1 MSIKLS
7 IRTNILLRVY
17 LAFGLILLFAG
28 AVVFQLCRVQFAQGA
43 KWKAMSSTLSTQ
55 YMNVEAG
62 RGNIFA
68 DDGSLLATS
77 VPEYELHMDM
87 LAGGIADDDVFQ
99 EKVDSLASSL
109 SHFFGDKSTREYA
122 KLLRSARK
130 DGDRYELIRR
140 KVSFQELKEVRKF
153 PIFNMGKYR
162 GGLIVIQQN
171 KRILPYRSLAAR
183 TIGYENEN
191 AKNAAGKPVAV
202 GLEGAYADYINGE
215 NGKRLMQRMAGG
227 VWKPVNND
235 DEIDPKEGADIISTI
250 DVNFQDVAQEA
261 LKKQLIKSGAD
272 HGCVVLMEVATGEI
286 KAIANY
292 TRTKDGD
299 YQERMNYAISESAE
313 PGSTFKLASYMSL
326 LDQHKIDTSSLVNV
340 ENGRYNVLN
349 PRNGKIVLKI
359 HDAEDP
365 GTIISAKR
373 AFEESSNVG
382 AAKLVYAHYH
392 SNPQEFTDKLY
403 SYHLNERDGLQIPG
417 EGAPRIKNPESKD
430 WNKLQSLYQI
440 AYGYESKLT
449 PLQMLT
455 FYNSVANN
463 GKMIA
468 PIFVS
473 EIRELGNT
481 VERFQARVINPKVC
495 SDETLAKVRGML
507 EGVVQEGTGKLVIK
521 NNLYSVA
528 GKTGTAQI
536 ANGKL
541 GYGAKTSHQ
550 ASFCGYFPADKPKYS
565 MIVVIQNPTIGSH
578 LAAWV
583 AGPVFRAI
591 ADRVYS
597 SDLEMNQSVPLRF
610 VGNTQL
616 PKAKTGNRKA
626 VQAVY
631 NKLNIKPL
639 YASNNTGVDT
649 SNGLA
654 FEENKISKNAVP
666 EVTGMGLSDALYVLG
681 NAGYRVAV
689 RGAGTVVKQSVTGG
703 SIIPKGSK
711 IIIELQ

>member
-1 MSIKLS
+1 MG

-28 AVVFQLCRVQFAQGA
+28 AVVFQLCRVQFVQGT
-43 KWKAMSSTLSTQ
+43 KWKAMAKTMSAQ
-55 YMNVEAG
+55 YINIEAE

-68 DDGSLLATS
+68 SDGSLLATS

-87 LAGGIADDDVFQ
+87 LAGGIADDNVFQ
-99 EKVDSLASSL
+99 EKVDSLALCL
-109 SHFFGDKSTREYA
+109 SKFFGDKSRSEYA
-122 KLLRSARK
+122 RMLRDARK
-130 DGDRYELIRR
+130 DGERYQLIRR
-140 KVSFQELKEVRKF
+140 KVGFQELKEIRKF
-153 PIFNMGKYR
+153 PIFNMGKYK

-171 KRILPYRSLAAR
+171 KRILPFRSLASR
-183 TIGYENEN
+183 TIGYKNDN
-191 AKNAAGKPVAV
+191 AKNAAGKSVAV

-227 VWKPVNND
+227 VWMPVNN
-235 DEIDPKEGADIISTI
+235 EGNEVDPKEGADIISTI
-250 DVNFQDVAQEA
+250 DVNFQDVAQAA
-261 LKKQLIKSGAD
+261 LKQQLIKTGSD
-272 HGCVVLMEVATGEI
+272 HGCVVLMEVATGEV

-292 TRTKDGD
+292 TRTKTGD
-299 YQERMNYAISESAE
+299 YEERMNYAISEAAE
-313 PGSTFKLASYMSL
+313 PGSTFKLASYMTL
-326 LDQHKIDTSSLVNV
+326 IDQHKIDTSSLVDAQHG
-340 ENGRYNVLN
+340 EYEMLN
-349 PRNGKIVLKI
+349 PRTGKVALKI
-359 HDAEDP
+359 KDAEDP

-373 AFEESSNVG
+373 AFEESSNVA
-382 AAKLVYAHYH
+382 AAKFVYAHYH
-392 SNPQEFTDKLY
+392 NNPQEFTDKLY
-403 SYHLNERDGLQIPG
+403 SYHLNERNGLQIFG
-417 EGAPRIKNPESKD
+417 EGMPRIKNPSSKD
-430 WNKLQSLYQI
+430 WNKLQTLSQM

-463 GKMIA
+463 GTMIA

-473 EIRELGNT
+473 EIRRYGNT
-481 VERFQARVINPKVC
+481 IERFQARVINQKVC
-495 SDETLAKVRGML
+495 SDQTLAKVRGML

-521 NNLYSVA
+521 NKMYSVA

-536 ANGKL
+536 ANGKV
-541 GYGAKTSHQ
+541 GYGDKNKHQ

-565 MIVVIQNPTIGSH
+565 MIVVIHDPTIGSH

-597 SDLEMNQSVPLRF
+597 SDLEMNQATPLQY
-610 VGNTQL
+610 VGSSQM
-616 PKAKTGNRKA
+616 PKVKSGNRKA
-626 VQAVY
+626 IQQVY
-631 NKLNIKPL
+631 GALNIKPL
-639 YASNNTGVDT
+639 YASTSNTVDT
-649 SNGLA
+649 SNGVPY
-654 FEENKISKNAVP
+654 EETKYQKGAVP

-681 NAGYRVAV
+681 NAGYKVSV
-689 RGAGTVVKQSVTGG
+689 HGSGTVVKQSVNAG